1 MEINTNL
8 KFIHIYLQNN
18 KINSMLYFLR
28 YKYCTP
34 VYISENTCTQTEKK
48 THTMKETDHFSNL
61 TIFLKECAF
70 ITYLNLFTDKV
81 FITVITFVLFS
92 PVAMKLCSA
101 HGLVISSIF
110 IPQQYKPILYTSY
123 I

>member
-1 MEINTNL
+1 MLDITKPWAEHNFIATGLKRTNVITVMKTLINTNL

-28 YKYCTP
+28 YKYSTP

-48 THTMKETDHFSNL
+48 THTMKETDHKYLVLDYLLVHILVLL
-61 TIFLKECAF
+61 TQEC
-70 ITYLNLFTDKV
+70 
-81 FITVITFVLFS
+81 
-92 PVAMKLCSA
+92 
-101 HGLVISSIF
+101 G
-110 IPQQYKPILYTSY
+110 Y

>member
-28 YKYCTP
+28 YKYSTP

-61 TIFLKECAF
+61 TIFLKSVLLLL
-70 ITYLNLFTDKV
+70 ISTYSL
-81 FITVITFVLFS
+81 IRFS
-92 PVAMKLCSA
+92 L
-101 HGLVISSIF
+101 L
-110 IPQQYKPILYTSY
+110 
-123 I
+123 